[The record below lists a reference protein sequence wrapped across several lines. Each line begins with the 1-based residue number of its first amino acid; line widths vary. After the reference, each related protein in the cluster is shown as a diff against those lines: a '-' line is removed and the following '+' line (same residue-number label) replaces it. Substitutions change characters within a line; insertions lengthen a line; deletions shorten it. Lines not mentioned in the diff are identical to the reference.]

1 MADAKDGD
9 GRPGAGQDLRGV
21 RICGLSPGAA
31 ALVLLPAVL
40 AAIGWSNTLH
50 EPRLMGWQKGMIMG
64 TAPAPDQYRVLTPLL
79 TNSIFRCTASQTV
92 EEALRTL
99 RHVYLAVHALAFA
112 ITGFCFVAFCRRW
125 LTLPEALLGFALLMA
140 ICAVAN
146 LRGQIQVTD
155 PLNLMFVTVGLWAI
169 QQERIGLLFVAMVLG
184 ALNRES
190 VLVLAG
196 YYLLMEWP
204 GPRRRVLTTTG
215 PAGGRVGCHLRGT
228 ARRLRPPRVLG
239 GHGHAMVQPL
249 GLLALGAPAAA
260 ARPAGAGGVPASARP
275 VARTVAPGK
284 PAHPTL
290 PAAALGGGAPGG
302 SAALRAAA
310 ACPDSPGGYWAS
322 CPPTKPA
329 SDLWPAPLAHAELLR
344 AGIVKRHDRVGG
356 LAELHRTVW
365 RYRSSFARRRWT

>member
-1 MADAKDGD
+1 M
-9 GRPGAGQDLRGV
+9 
-21 RICGLSPGAA
+21 
-31 ALVLLPAVL
+31 LLPAVL

-169 QQERIGLLFVAMVLG
+169 QQERIGLLFVVMVLG

-204 GPRRRVLTTTG
+204 GPRRRVLTTRSCWRSRGASPTG
-215 PAGGRVGCHLRGT
+215 HCTSSTATAHIRWTWSYCGTTSRASGTGR
-228 ARRLRPPRVLG
+228 PRCCC
-239 GHGHAMVQPL
+239 
-249 GLLALGAPAAA
+249 
-260 ARPAGAGGVPASARP
+260 S
-275 VARTVAPGK
+275 
-284 PAHPTL
+284 
-290 PAAALGGGAPGG
+290 
-302 SAALRAAA
+302 
-310 ACPDSPGGYWAS
+310 
-322 CPPTKPA
+322 
-329 SDLWPAPLAHAELLR
+329 
-344 AGIVKRHDRVGG
+344 
-356 LAELHRTVW
+356 
-365 RYRSSFARRRWT
+365 ARRRWRRSSVRSTGGPDRCAGQA